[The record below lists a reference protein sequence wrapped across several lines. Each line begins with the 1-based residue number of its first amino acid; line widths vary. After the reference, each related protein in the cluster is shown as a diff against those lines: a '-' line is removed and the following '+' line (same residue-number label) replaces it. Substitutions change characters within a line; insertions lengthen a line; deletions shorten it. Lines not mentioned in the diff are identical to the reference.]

1 MAKFLIFFHIKK
13 KFGDIFSMKVLV
25 TGGAGYIGS
34 HTCVELLDRNHDVIV
49 FDNFSNSSK
58 TVIDR
63 IKMITGKT
71 IKFIEGDITNYD
83 KLSEVMSNFN
93 PDAVIHFA
101 GVKSVA
107 ESINDPLTYYEINVL
122 GLLNTIRAMEFSNCR
137 YIVFSSSATVYGSSE
152 SVPFSE
158 DSSLNPETPYG
169 ITKMI
174 GEKLLKDWCF
184 SRVDAQAICLRYFN
198 PVGAH
203 SSGCI
208 GEDPL
213 TTPNN
218 LMPFICQVASGMRSK
233 LSIYGNDYL
242 TRDGTGERDYVH
254 VMDLAEAH
262 VKTLEHISELEKF
275 QLLNL
280 GTGRGTTVLELIQAF
295 EEASGQ
301 KVPFKIVGRRA
312 GDVAKSWATTSLIKS
327 KLNFECN
334 RSVFDMCKD
343 AWQWQSKN
351 PSGYK

>member
-1 MAKFLIFFHIKK
+1 
-13 KFGDIFSMKVLV
+13 MKVLV

-34 HTCVELLDRNHDVIV
+34 HTCVQLLERNHDVLV
-49 FDNFSNSSK
+49 FDNFSNSSI

-83 KLSEVMSNFN
+83 KLSEVMSYFT

-101 GVKSVA
+101 GLKSVA

-137 YIVFSSSATVYGSSE
+137 SIVFSSSATVYGSSE
-152 SVPFSE
+152 SLPFSE
-158 DSSLNPETPYG
+158 ASPLNPESPYG

-184 SRVDAQAICLRYFN
+184 SQADAQAICLRYFN

-203 SSGCI
+203 SSGLI

-218 LMPFICQVASGMRSK
+218 LMPFICQVASGKKSQ
-233 LSIYGNDYL
+233 LLIYGNDYL
-242 TRDGTGERDYVH
+242 TRDGTGERDYIH

-262 VKTLEHISELEKF
+262 VKTVEQISKLEKF

-280 GTGRGTTVLELIQAF
+280 GTGRGTTVLELVQAF
-295 EEASGQ
+295 EGASGRE
-301 KVPFKIVGRRA
+301 VPVKIVGRRA
-312 GDVAKSWATTSLIKS
+312 GDVAKSWAATSLVKS

-334 RSVFDMCKD
+334 RSVFEMCRD
-343 AWQWQSKN
+343 AWHWQSKN
-351 PSGYK
+351 PSGYD